1 MKREDIEHAIPHR
14 SPFLFLDE
22 VVHIDE
28 RSITCRY
35 RIREEDELFS
45 RVFTGHYPGF
55 PLVPGVLLCEM
66 MFQAAGV
73 LLSRRAGENF
83 VKGGGTPLL
92 TRIKGAQF
100 RRVVRPGEE
109 VEIHAS
115 IDEQAAQAYYLKGR
129 VSVNGEL
136 AVRAEFACIL
146 TTSFTDASDDTEI

>member
-1 MKREDIEHAIPHR
+1 VKREDIEHAIPHR
-14 SPFLFLDE
+14 APFLFLDE
-22 VVHIDE
+22 VVHLDE
-28 RSITCRY
+28 KSIVCRY

-73 LLSRRAGENF
+73 LLSLRAGENF
-83 VKGGGTPLL
+83 VQGEGTPLL
-92 TRIKGAQF
+92 TRIRGARF
-100 RRVVRPGEE
+100 KRVVRPGEE

-129 VSVNGEL
+129 VTVNGEL

-146 TTSFTDASDDTEI
+146 TPAFADGEI